1 MFRRAAGIRRERRIR
16 PVRVAPAALK
26 IPLGSGSCAFY
37 RSKGSRSLN
46 GLFGRE
52 TPPKRCVKGPK
63 RNTPYDPPKD
73 LLILC
78 ADRVG
83 KEMSTTSREVHSAGL
98 SERRSHRP
106 AVRSLSGPDHTG
118 SSGGHTHGARTTT
131 TRPRHARLASRSLHG
146 GTPIFLS
153 IGRHR
158 RPAGRTHPRTA
169 HARTPRLTP
178 SVLKNPPAPSTMR
191 RYPLLKPRRSA

>member
-1 MFRRAAGIRRERRIR
+1 MRARPRELRRAAGIRRERRIR

-146 GTPIFLS
+146 GTPIFCRS
-153 IGRHR
+153 AGTAA
-158 RPAGRTHPRTA
+158 RPAAPIRER
-169 HARTPRLTP
+169 RTPARPASPPP
-178 SVLKNPPAPSTMR
+178 S
-191 RYPLLKPRRSA
+191 